1 MTLGSKDIE
10 EKGMIPAQYLGMWP
24 GHWTHLYNLMVP
36 FPKKKI
42 PNVSKKMKKEGLLKK
57 KIIRL
62 AEKFFVSI
70 GMLKSVLILLKSK
83 LLFQKYKR
91 GFDTG

>member
-1 MTLGSKDIE
+1 MNLGSNEIE
-10 EKGMIPAQYLGMWP
+10 AKGMIPAQYLGMWP

-42 PNVSKKMKKEGLLKK
+42 PNVSKKMKKKGIVKR

-62 AEKFFVSI
+62 AENFFVSI
-70 GMLKSVLILLKSK
+70 GMLQPVFIFVEILPFRHQLILNHL
-83 LLFQKYKR
+83 
-91 GFDTG
+91 